1 MMYGKE
7 KSDLLIVPEKQ
18 ANNAGNP
25 AAESVEGSGGNKRNA
40 EEQNTD
46 RTQSRGSV
54 SQAQARIREAVTRNR
69 GEKLTAL
76 LHHVTID
83 SLRWSFFQLRKNA
96 ATGIDGVTWKDYEV
110 GLEDK
115 LADLNRRVHTG
126 AYRAQPSRRKY
137 IPKADG
143 KQRPLSIAA
152 LEDKIVQRAVVAILT
167 PIYEADFLGFSYG
180 FRPGRSQHNALDALA
195 YGIKVKKICWILD
208 ADISRFFDTISHEW
222 LIRFIEHRIGDKRIV
237 RLIIKWLKA
246 GVLEDGLMIEA
257 EEGTPQGSVISPLL
271 ANIYLHYA
279 YDLWAKQW
287 REKYSQGDMIIVR
300 FADDTVAGFQ
310 YREDGERFLAELKV
324 RLEKFALKLHPEKTR
339 LIEFGKFAAERRRK
353 RGEGKPEAF
362 DFLGFTHICGEK
374 VGGKGFQLWRK
385 TKREK
390 LKAKIRE
397 VKEELRRHTHA
408 SIEEQGEWLNS
419 VLRGH
424 IAYFAVPTNSAALS
438 AFRHYIRV
446 RWLRRLR
453 RRSQRHRMTWKRMQK
468 YIDRYLPRPKIL
480 HPWPEQRFRVKY
492 SS

>member
-208 ADISRFFDTISHEW
+208 ADISRFFDTISHES
-222 LIRFIEHRIGDKRIV
+222 LCVNIDVASNKEV
-237 RLIIKWLKA
+237 N
-246 GVLEDGLMIEA
+246 DGLFKSSEV
-257 EEGTPQGSVISPLL
+257 ECS
-271 ANIYLHYA
+271 
-279 YDLWAKQW
+279 
-287 REKYSQGDMIIVR
+287 EKGVT
-300 FADDTVAGFQ
+300 A
-310 YREDGERFLAELKV
+310 
-324 RLEKFALKLHPEKTR
+324 
-339 LIEFGKFAAERRRK
+339 
-353 RGEGKPEAF
+353 
-362 DFLGFTHICGEK
+362 
-374 VGGKGFQLWRK
+374 
-385 TKREK
+385 
-390 LKAKIRE
+390 
-397 VKEELRRHTHA
+397 
-408 SIEEQGEWLNS
+408 
-419 VLRGH
+419 
-424 IAYFAVPTNSAALS
+424 
-438 AFRHYIRV
+438 
-446 RWLRRLR
+446 
-453 RRSQRHRMTWKRMQK
+453 
-468 YIDRYLPRPKIL
+468 
-480 HPWPEQRFRVKY
+480 
-492 SS
+492 